1 MANKI
6 EKQQDRQ
13 EWPREF
19 KVCQPLMSN
28 PSNPVLALTEF

>member
-28 PSNPVLALTEF
+28 RLILC